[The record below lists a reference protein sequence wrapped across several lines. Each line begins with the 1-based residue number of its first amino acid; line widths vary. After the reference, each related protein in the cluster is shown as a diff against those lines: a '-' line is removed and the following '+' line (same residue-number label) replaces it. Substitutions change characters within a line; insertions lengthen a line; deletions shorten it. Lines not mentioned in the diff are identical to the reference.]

1 MLKILQNLKYPL
13 MMIVLLT
20 SYISHA
26 EIKYETRNITPSNL
40 DEDHLGKEITCHR
53 PMRRGAPN
61 MSVELIGDKVV
72 ANNYG
77 HGGSGWN

>member
-20 SYISHA
+20 SYISQA
-26 EIKYETRNITPSNL
+26 EIKYETRNITPPNL

-72 ANNYG
+72 ANNPVVE
-77 HGGSGWN
+77 